1 MGVFLALGSL
11 VIIAITGAL
20 GILSAIRKDPVWKDW
35 LLGSLAGFLLFFIS
49 LFIIPEPI
57 PEPATTVSPQQ
68 VVEPAPEE
76 EQTTGSAVYQ

>member
-49 LFIIPEPI
+49 LFIIPEPT
-57 PEPATTVSPQQ
+57 TTVSPQEPQ
-68 VVEPAPEE
+68 QTVEPAEQ
-76 EQTTGSAVYQ
+76 QTTGSAVYQ